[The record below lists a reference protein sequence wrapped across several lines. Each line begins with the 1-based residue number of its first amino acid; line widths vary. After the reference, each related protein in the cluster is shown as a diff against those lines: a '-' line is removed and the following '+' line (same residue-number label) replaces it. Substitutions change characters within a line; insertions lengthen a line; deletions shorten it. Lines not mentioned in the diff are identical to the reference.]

1 MHTCCKSS
9 DLPSMFVG
17 FECSIIGAM
26 LLVKGK
32 LISVFSKIQSDIG
45 NILFI
50 ESIEKLTNDK
60 TLPFLTNNDTS
71 VMGSSF
77 GSVCYLCL

>member
-1 MHTCCKSS
+1 
-9 DLPSMFVG
+9 MFGG

-45 NILFI
+45 NILLI
-50 ESIEKLTNDK
+50 EPIEKLTNEKRSLDNDK